1 VALLTVL
8 LADRLLLRLVARG
21 ASALLAALSALLAAA
36 DGAAARPTLL
46 ARGLSL
52 RLSAPARRLSTLLS
66 RWLLALSLTVAWLV
80 RIVPRLA

>member
-8 LADRLLLRLVARG
+8 LADRLLRLVARG
-21 ASALLAALSALLAAA
+21 LSSRPPALSALLAAA